1 MGRGKMSCYTGTRME
16 TLARGARTLGLELTV
31 EQLDK
36 FERYYRELIARNR
49 DVNLTRITDREDV
62 QVRHFLDSLSCLAV
76 MGAPGSLKGR
86 TVIDVGSG
94 AGFPG
99 LPVRIAAPGLRLTLL
114 EATGKKADFLRDMVE
129 LLGLS
134 DVDVVTGRAEELARK
149 AAHRESY
156 DFVLARA
163 VAELPALA
171 ELMLPL
177 CRTGGK
183 CLALK
188 KGDVA
193 GEAQKAEKAVAVMG
207 GRLAQLYP
215 ATIIPGE
222 TDRCIAVM
230 EKTSTTPERYPRRSG
245 MPVKRPVI

>member
-1 MGRGKMSCYTGTRME
+1 ME
-16 TLARGARTLGLELTV
+16 TLVRGARALGLKLSS
-31 EQLDK
+31 EQFDQ

-76 MGAPGSLKGR
+76 MGAPDRLKGR
-86 TVIDVGSG
+86 TVIDLGSG

-99 LPVRIAAPGLRLTLL
+99 LPVKIAAPGLRLTLL
-114 EATGKKADFLRDMVE
+114 EATGKKAAFLRDMVD
-129 LLGLS
+129 LLGLTE
-134 DVDVVTGRAEELARK
+134 VEVMTGRAEELAHQ
-149 AAHRESY
+149 AAHREQY

-163 VAELPALA
+163 VAGLPALA

-177 CRTGGK
+177 CRTSGK
-183 CLALK
+183 CLAPK

-193 GEAQKAEKAVAVMG
+193 GEAQKAEKAVVMMG
-207 GRLAQLYP
+207 GRLAYLYP
-215 ATIIPGE
+215 VTIIPGE
-222 TDRCIAVM
+222 TDRYIVVM
-230 EKTSTTPERYPRRSG
+230 EKTGPTPDRYPRRSG